1 METSGT
7 PFAYSLL
14 WGPIGAGG
22 VERMEFV
29 LHFRWLGTPN
39 RAVLNLIKKGRQ
51 DHLDNTDGSSLQ
63 PMLAV

>member
-1 METSGT
+1 
-7 PFAYSLL
+7 
-14 WGPIGAGG
+14 
-22 VERMEFV
+22 MEFV

-51 DHLDNTDGSSLQ
+51 DHLESLKDTDGSSPQ